1 MAALGSRGPAV
12 GGQRRL
18 LLLGAGHAHL
28 YLLHRIDRLLAQGI
42 AVTVVDPSADLWYS
56 GMAPAVLGGA
66 AACAAA
72 AIPTRRI
79 VEAGGGRFIQ
89 QAAAAIDPS
98 AGVVTTASGRQL
110 HYDVLSVAL
119 GSTVAERIDLTD
131 AGRSN
136 AFTVKPIGDLL
147 RLRDRCR
154 DWPQHTALRI
164 AVVGGG
170 PSAFETACNVAA
182 LAAVLGR
189 TPQNT
194 QISIVARSQLL
205 FSGFPRRAARLA
217 TRALQRRG
225 VQLVLGN
232 EARAYDGA
240 TLYLGDRS
248 AIDADLVVLATGL
261 VGPAV
266 LRKSGLPVAAD
277 GGLIVDAQLQVSG
290 HPIFGGG
297 DCIDFAPRP
306 LLRIGVH
313 AVKQQKILYH
323 NVLHA
328 LGLRSAPRR
337 YRPGRSA
344 MLILNSGRGRGIL
357 IKGRVAIGGYV
368 LRRLKLGID
377 WNFVRTRGRSIAP
390 TLRRIPRREF

>member
-1 MAALGSRGPAV
+1 MSTPGSRTPTAGAP
-12 GGQRRL
+12 RRL

-42 AVTVVDPSADLWYS
+42 FVTVVDPSEDLWYS

-79 VEAGGGRFIQ
+79 VEAGGGRFVQ
-89 QAAAAIDPS
+89 QAAVSIDPD
-98 AGVVTTASGRQL
+98 AGTVTTTGGEQL
-110 HYDVLSVAL
+110 SYDVLSVAL
-119 GSTVAERIDLTD
+119 GSTVAERIELTD
-131 AGRSN
+131 TGRSN
-136 AFTVKPIGDLL
+136 AFTVKPIGNLL

-154 DWPQHTALRI
+154 AWPPNTVLRI

-182 LAAVLGR
+182 LAAVLDR
-189 TPQNT
+189 APNT
-194 QISIVARSQLL
+194 TRISLVARSQLL
-205 FSGFPRRAARLA
+205 FGSLPPRAARLA
-217 TRALQRRG
+217 TRALRRRG

-240 TLYLGDRS
+240 SLRLGDRS

-261 VGPAV
+261 VGPPL
-266 LRKSGLPVAAD
+266 LRESGLPVGDD

-290 HPIFGGG
+290 RPIFGGG
-297 DCIDFAPRP
+297 DCIDFAPQRLP
-306 LLRIGVH
+306 RIGVH
-313 AVKQQKILYH
+313 AVKQQKVLYH
-323 NVLHA
+323 NVLTA
-328 LGLRSAPRR
+328 LGLRSTTRR

-344 MLILNSGRGRGIL
+344 MLILNSGRGQGIL
-357 IKGRVAIGGYV
+357 IKGRVAIGGYA

-377 WNFVRTRGRSIAP
+377 WNFVRTCGRSIAP